1 MNIVKAKLIQL
12 AEEEQRQEEN
22 KEYTF
27 DELNKL
33 CQDKYGEDLQQI
45 DTPEQEQEI
54 FGEEKEGHTGY
65 PYFVCGDKV
74 YNNLDDV
81 KSDVVEEQKTT
92 QEFNSAG
99 TSLNQIPAL
108 HKKLVNKNMLNGVNF
123 DNGAGKFDKATNF
136 LADND
141 IQNVRYDPY
150 NLPEEVNKQA
160 DNYVGQCDTSTCANV
175 LNVIKEDSAKID
187 VLKRSYD
194 MLKPGGTLYI
204 SVYEGNRSGI
214 GKESKPGCWQEN
226 KKLKDYVPIVE
237 KVFPKVTI
245 SNGMIE
251 ATKE

>member
-1 MNIVKAKLIQL
+1 MNLVLAKIKKI
-12 AEEEQRQEEN
+12 AHD
-22 KEYTF
+22 TF
-27 DELNKL
+27 DNLKKKYDEQFGEEL
-33 CQDKYGEDLQQI
+33 EQI

-54 FGEEKEGHTGY
+54 FGDEKPNHTGF
-65 PYFVCGDKV
+65 PYYVAGDKT
-74 YNNLDDV
+74 YNTLDDV
-81 KSDVVEEQKTT
+81 EKDLIPKEESNGG
-92 QEFNSAG
+92 QEYQSAG

-108 HKKLVNKNMLNGVNF
+108 HKKLMNKNMLSGINF
-123 DNGAGKFDKATNF
+123 DNGAGKFDKATDF

-141 IQNVRYDPY
+141 VQNVRYDPY
-150 NLPEEVNKQA
+150 NLPEDVNKQA

-226 KKLKDYVPIVE
+226 KKLKDYVPIVK
-237 KVFPKVTI
+237 KVFDDVKI

-251 ATKE
+251 AKKGE